1 MHAMKVYRLQNL
13 PGHVDRQSAA
23 ELVKQHLKAGPASV
37 QLRISSLAYTV
48 DPWERPPTKTATLT
62 LDGCCLDDKLSSRN
76 GEWTVPVAG
85 LPKPLLLDHHFRG
98 FTPLNEADPSRHQF
112 DCLVLSGLA
121 SHPFGSWQPHGD
133 DKSFMWIRDELPQ
146 HFPTIRFIIYGY
158 DTVLHPSN
166 SFQTIPDLA
175 NSLIGAMVAY
185 GWASPTAKP
194 LIFLVHSLGGVLL
207 KQTVLMLADSGPKE
221 KAIANS
227 IRGAIL
233 FGAPSE
239 GMAMDDIFQILGSQ
253 PNKDAL
259 VKELSNE
266 SSYLPLLE
274 TRFAGIALVHTITL
288 FWAYETKTTQTLT
301 MTGDKFSRSGSHLP
315 LVSRESAT
323 AGRCVTDP
331 SMTVQIDE
339 NHSDMVK
346 FFNGD
351 HRIRLIASKLH
362 DISGVGLVTPLA
374 PPRPVG
380 PGPGPAAVLPAPGP
394 QQDQKMGTGNIAQ
407 STAHVS
413 DPIVWDEGR
422 IMKSLCASERD
433 ARIDQIDPNSG
444 HTFHWVFD
452 KPSVGL
458 SQWLQRGQGIFW
470 ISGKPGSGKSTLM
483 KFVHRDPR
491 TTELLHRWKS
501 SARQVRASFFFH
513 HRGTAT
519 QKSFEGLLQGII
531 SQILEAQPELLAVIR
546 TACTDI
552 YNRRVAAQHLG
563 SLHSDLHQLVKSG
576 HIVEDASLFR
586 EIRDLVED
594 QNPLQSL
601 RRSLSTFRN
610 AFSGHLE
617 GYEEAQMELLRR
629 RDDLLAIY
637 LMPGNKMVQAKDD
650 QSTVSSFL
658 DCKLSAF
665 VGIPQTF
672 AYILES
678 WLQSLDFETRLRRM
692 LKDRGVEVQVQDPN
706 ASNKSNKNKSRN
718 IFADPAFEADV
729 RNVISRHEARDI
741 IHLSIQSRVWPRQE
755 LEEVLQRLCAQEL
768 FPLDLCLLL
777 DALDEYDGR
786 PEFISGFL
794 HDLVEEAVFPQ
805 TRIRVLFSSRPWSV
819 FRDEFA
825 KCPSLEIHEHTQDDI
840 RNFCITSIHDKMQ
853 SPQHLLSL
861 VDEITTRA
869 SGVFLWVRLVLHDLF
884 KVVAGNGDAA
894 EIRERLQT
902 TLDALPDQ
910 LDVYYA
916 TIVERISAGLRWQT
930 YVVLESLAR
939 SDGRLAADKLFQII
953 HTSEMTRYSDFPQSY
968 AASLNNGIN
977 YEEAKELIREVSGGL
992 VDIQQNHVQLMHQT
1006 VKEFVEGPQ
1015 FRHQVLGC
1023 RRAEIT
1029 GNNGHSFI
1037 AKHLFLTAVI
1047 DEHPEFFVHARE
1059 AERTTG
1065 LSQFELFSSP
1075 NPHTLSHESF
1085 QALYGA
1091 RRKTGHEFKMTPLM
1105 FSAIGGLQLCLE
1117 DIHKANRTYVRG
1129 SEEPVLY
1136 GLMVG
1141 MLRLKLP
1148 GADAVKTLTC
1158 LVEKEFA
1165 IGDTDN
1171 QGLNE
1176 MMHGLWLR
1184 DGSTRRD
1191 HPDQNYLALATL
1203 AAECLRNVNVRIGW
1217 RTRLDQSRVPDHV
1230 QRSMLH
1236 LSPPAVAHRL
1246 LVRGANPNLVDTHG
1260 YSPLDYILTQ
1270 DSAHPCFP
1278 AYLHQMAQLLVRHGG
1293 KLHRTTTTEW
1303 AAFMQHLD
1311 LDGLDTGL
1319 LAQVQWSASRFPSNR
1334 LQVDRRPDL
1343 YKSRTGAFGAW
1354 R

>member
-1 MHAMKVYRLQNL
+1 MKVYRLQNL
-13 PGHVDRQSAA
+13 PGHVDRQSAV
-23 ELVKQHLKAGPASV
+23 ELVKQHLKAGPASA

-62 LDGCCLDDKLSSRN
+62 LGGCSLDDKLSSRI
-76 GEWTVPVAG
+76 GEWAVPVAG

-98 FTPLNEADPSRHQF
+98 FTPLNEVDPSRHQY

-175 NSLIGAMVAY
+175 NSLTGAMVAY

-194 LIFLVHSLGGVLL
+194 LVFLAHSLGGVLL
-207 KQTVLMLADSGPKE
+207 KQTMLMLADSGPKE

-274 TRFAGIALVHTITL
+274 TRFAGIALVRTITL

-301 MTGDKFSRSGSHLP
+301 ANKPSRSGSHLP

-374 PPRPVG
+374 LPRTVQVG
-380 PGPGPAAVLPAPGP
+380 PGPGSAAVPPTPGP
-394 QQDQKMGTGNIAQ
+394 QQDQKTGTGTIAQ
-407 STAHVS
+407 STLNVP
-413 DPIVWDEGR
+413 DPVVWDDGR
-422 IMKSLCASERD
+422 IMKCLCASERD
-433 ARIDQIDPNSG
+433 ARIEQIDPNSG

-513 HRGTAT
+513 HRGTAA

-531 SQILEAQPELLAVIR
+531 SQILEAQPELMAVIR
-546 TACTDI
+546 AACSDI

-576 HIVEDASLFR
+576 HIAEDASLFR
-586 EIRDLVED
+586 EIREIVED

-601 RRSLSTFRN
+601 RMSLSTFWN
-610 AFSGHLE
+610 PFSEHLE
-617 GYEEAQMELLRR
+617 GYEDAQVELLRR
-629 RDDLLAIY
+629 RDDLLTIY
-637 LMPGNKMVQAKDD
+637 LMPGNKMVQAEDD
-650 QSTVSSFL
+650 QSKVSSFL

-665 VGIPQTF
+665 VGGPQTF
-672 AYILES
+672 ANILES

-692 LKDRGVEVQVQDPN
+692 LKDRGVEVQVLDPN
-706 ASNKSNKNKSRN
+706 TSKKNKSRN

-729 RNVISRHEARDI
+729 RNVISRYEAREI
-741 IHLSIQSRVWPRQE
+741 IRLTVQSQVWLRQE

-768 FPLDLCLLL
+768 FHLDLCLLL

-840 RNFCITSIHDKMQ
+840 RDFCITSIHANIQ

-861 VDEITTRA
+861 VDDITTRA

-930 YVVLESLAR
+930 YVVLECLAR

-953 HTSEMTRYSDFPQSY
+953 HTSEMTRYSDFPRSY
-968 AASLNNGIN
+968 AASLNQGIN
-977 YEEAKELIREVSGGL
+977 YDEAKELIREVSGGL

-1015 FRHQVLGC
+1015 FRHQVLGR

-1037 AKHLFLTAVI
+1037 AKHLFLTRVL

-1075 NPHTLSHESF
+1075 NPHTLGHEIF

-1091 RRKTGHEFKMTPLM
+1091 RHKTGNELKMTPLM
-1105 FSAIGGLQLCLE
+1105 LSAIGGLQLCLE
-1117 DIHKANRTYVRG
+1117 DIHKANRTYVTG
-1129 SEEPVLY
+1129 SMEPVLY

-1141 MLRLKLP
+1141 MLRFKLP
-1148 GADAVKTLTC
+1148 GADAVKTLAS
-1158 LVEKEFA
+1158 LVGKGLA
-1165 IGDTDN
+1165 IGEMDI

-1176 MMHGLWLR
+1176 MMHGLWLS
-1184 DGSTRRD
+1184 DHGEMRRD
-1191 HPDQNYLALATL
+1191 QPDHDYLALATL
-1203 AAECLRNVNVRIGW
+1203 VAECLRNVNVRIGW
-1217 RTRLDQSRVPDHV
+1217 KMRSDRSPIPDHV
-1230 QRSMLH
+1230 ERSMLH

-1270 DSAHPCFP
+1270 DSAHSCSPE
-1278 AYLHQMAQLLVRHGG
+1278 YLHQMALLLVWHGG

-1303 AAFMQHLD
+1303 AVFMQCLD
-1311 LDGLDTGL
+1311 LHGLDTGL
-1319 LAQVQWSASRFPSNR
+1319 LAQVQWSGPQITSTLGTASRS
-1334 LQVDRRPDL
+1334 
-1343 YKSRTGAFGAW
+1343 TFGW
-1354 R
+1354 